1 MPLTA
6 AQLADINN
14 ATYEVFL
21 NKGKVLAQNIQQ
33 KPLLKLLD
41 GAAGSFAGGRDSVA
55 LNVKAGQGGGSL
67 QGYSGD
73 DQLTFYNPTGI
84 KRARYNWK
92 EHHIGKQITHTELKE
107 NGIDVIDSDAGNDS
121 TAVMS
126 GRERHALANILDEKN
141 EMMAEDYAVSLNDL
155 LWGDGSSDA
164 KALAGVQSL
173 IFANPLAGTTGGL
186 SRSIYAWWRN
196 RAATAAH
203 AAAGGQ
209 GAITSSTANGG
220 ALIEFLD
227 TEERQRTRYKT
238 PGSRIVRLCG
248 SDFIDAYKREL
259 RANGY
264 YTQTGWSAS
273 GAPDGSMKDPKHDSI
288 PLQYDPTLDDL
299 GLAKRCYTL
308 DIGRNGIR
316 LLYMDGQRRKKHN
329 PARPYDRLVMY
340 NGVTT
345 TAVLCA
351 KQLNTSGVYDIA

>member
-1 MPLTA
+1 M
-6 AQLADINN
+6 NN
-14 ATYEVFL
+14 
-21 NKGKVLAQNIQQ
+21 
-33 KPLLKLLD
+33 
-41 GAAGSFAGGRDSVA
+41 
-55 LNVKAGQGGGSL
+55 
-67 QGYSGD
+67 
-73 DQLTFYNPTGI
+73 
-84 KRARYNWK
+84 
-92 EHHIGKQITHTELKE
+92 
-107 NGIDVIDSDAGNDS
+107 
-121 TAVMS
+121 
-126 GRERHALANILDEKN
+126 
-141 EMMAEDYAVSLNDL
+141 L

-164 KALAGVQSL
+164 KALAGIQSL
-173 IFANPLAGTTGGL
+173 IFDDPDAGTTGGL
-186 SRSIYAWWRN
+186 ARSIYAWWRN
-196 RAATAAH
+196 RARTASS
-203 AAAGGQ
+203 G

-227 TEERQRTRYKT
+227 VEERQRARYKT

-248 SDFIDAYKREL
+248 SDFIDAYKKEL

-316 LLYMDGQRRKKHN
+316 LLYMDGQRMKKHN

>member
-14 ATYEVFL
+14 ATYETFL

-41 GAAGSFAGGRDSVA
+41 GAAGSFAGGRDTVA
-55 LNVKAGQGGGSL
+55 LNVKAGQGGGAL

-84 KRARYNWK
+84 KRVRYTWK

-126 GRERHALANILDEKN
+126 GREKHALANILDEKN
-141 EMMAEDYAVSLNDL
+141 EMMAEDYAVSMNGL

-164 KALAGVQSL
+164 KALAGIQSL
-173 IFANPLAGTTGGL
+173 IFDDPDAGTTGGL

-196 RAATAAH
+196 RARTASS
-203 AAAGGQ
+203 G

-227 TEERQRTRYKT
+227 QEERQRVRYKL

-264 YTQTGWSAS
+264 YTQSGW
-273 GAPDGSMKDPKHDSI
+273 GGDMPDGSMKDPKHDSV

-299 GLAKRCYTL
+299 GYAKRCYTL
-308 DIGRNGIR
+308 DIGRYGIR
-316 LLYMDGQRRKKHN
+316 LLYMDGQRMKKHN